1 MIQTEHLREGE
12 PQEAPRRDSQTVM
25 NQKGTQCDWQQSPWL
40 RVHFPRKMKPQKHQ
54 THLLFLDDLQKTTKG
69 CDCAW
74 KTQKIK
80 QKKKL
85 LKNPEACAERASLFH
100 RLSGRN
106 QPPTKCK
113 DVRENLTGSHPFERG
128 SEHEVNTWC
137 FKQKTKKKE
146 TKASLYLKLQL
157 LLTQTLDRHE
167 KAEVDYRWRR
177 RKGGRHAALFS

>member
-40 RVHFPRKMKPQKHQ
+40 RVDFPRKMKPQKHQ

-80 QKKKL
+80 QKKL
-85 LKNPEACAERASLFH
+85 FKNTEACAERASLFH
-100 RLSGRN
+100 RLSGGN
-106 QPPTKCK
+106 QLPTKCK
-113 DVRENLTGSHPFERG
+113 DVRESLTGSQPFER
-128 SEHEVNTWC
+128 VWTWS
-137 FKQKTKKKE
+137 QHTV
-146 TKASLYLKLQL
+146 L
-157 LLTQTLDRHE
+157 
-167 KAEVDYRWRR
+167 
-177 RKGGRHAALFS
+177 